1 MMVIQSR
8 QTKVLFALVVSMIAG
23 AIILG
28 ALGYHPP
35 SAGAFCLSDY
45 RRLMPIKTIVLCR
58 TTQSHERWNR
68 IEIYRTSKIDKL
80 ESLKQVVQNIH
91 TNCHFVLCNG
101 RIGSDGQI
109 FSTEKWKQQVS
120 VRRSS
125 YHNTRQNLQDEKT
138 IFICV
143 ITDGSKDRPTHYQM
157 KRNEV
162 LILELCR
169 KFRIPSQSVR
179 YPDGWW

>member
-1 MMVIQSR
+1 MVFRSR
-8 QTKVLFALVVSMIAG
+8 QTKVLVVLVISMIAG
-23 AIILG
+23 AVILG

-45 RRLMPIKTIVLCR
+45 HRLIPVKTIVLCR
-58 TTQSHERWNR
+58 TTQAPERWNR
-68 IEIYRTSKIDKL
+68 IEIYRTSEIEEFD
-80 ESLKQVVQNIH
+80 SLKHIVRNID

-101 RIGSDGQI
+101 RVGCDGQI

-120 VRRSS
+120 VSRPTN
-125 YHNTRQNLQDEKT
+125 HNVRQNMQDERT

-143 ITDGSKDRPTHYQM
+143 ITDGPKDRPTHYQM
-157 KRNEV
+157 KRTEV

-169 KFRIPSQSVR
+169 RFRIPSQSVR
-179 YPDGWW
+179 YPEDWW